1 MLYRPSVAW
10 IGILVA
16 MLTKLK
22 LKARFFIAR
31 FLASKSQTQTQTQ
44 KSVAVKPSP
53 LAQRIPP
60 ESWDSHMHVVDPQ
73 RYPMAPGALYT
84 PRPHT
89 LAQAQTFEASVGV
102 RNIVLVQPSIYAFDN
117 SYLLDA
123 LKEIGPSRAR
133 GVVVIDPDATQPET
147 LAQWHALG
155 VRGVRVNLKSVGKV
169 MTGDELATALAKHA
183 DIIRPL
189 GWTIQVYVPL
199 DMMPALE
206 RCVPQLGVK
215 VCVDHYGSP
224 DLSAVQADSFDPYAL
239 PGFASL
245 VALLRAGQTY
255 VKLSAP
261 YRLCQD
267 PQMRAIRVLTQEL
280 LRVARDRVV
289 YATDWPHTRFEGF
302 DIRPFTEMCLEVC
315 GGDEELA
322 ERLFR
327 RNAEELWG
335 V

>member
-1 MLYRPSVAW
+1 MLPSLVLQPCVA
-10 IGILVA
+10 VRRVPP
-16 MLTKLK
+16 LK
-22 LKARFFIAR
+22 VRLFTAR
-31 FLASKSQTQTQTQ
+31 FLASKSQTQTQTAA
-44 KSVAVKPSP
+44 SVKPSP

-89 LAQAQTFEASVGV
+89 LAHAQTFEASVGM
-102 RNIVLVQPSIYAFDN
+102 RNVVLVQPSIYAFDN
-117 SYLLDA
+117 SCLLDA
-123 LKEIGPSRAR
+123 LKEMGPSRAR
-133 GVVVIDPDATQPET
+133 GVVVIDPDSIQPET

-169 MTGDELATALAKHA
+169 MTGDELAETLAKHA
-183 DIIRPL
+183 QVIRPL
-189 GWTIQVYVPL
+189 GWALQVYVPL

-224 DLSAVQADSFDPYAL
+224 DLSAVKADSFDPYAL

-261 YRLCQD
+261 YRLSPD
-267 PQMRAIRVLTQEL
+267 PQMRVIRVLTQEL

-289 YATDWPHTRFEGF
+289 YATDWPHTRFEGV
-302 DIRPFTEMCLEVC
+302 DIRPFTEMCLQLC
-315 GGDEELA
+315 GGDAELA
-322 ERLFR
+322 ERLFQ
-327 RNAEELWG
+327 RNAEELWD
-335 V
+335 VSP